1 MRKLEKIVRIKDRC
15 RNKYD
20 YNYGE
25 GSFDRVNLSKFRKKP
40 VNVFGTVVDFTI
52 FSNKLPFFK
61 AVICDVNVSGET
73 VDHLNLEVP
82 TRFYLA
88 ILESFKKEI
97 PIRFTAFVYPYK
109 VGARGTYGLK
119 RVDNVRLKSKYES
132 DLSSLDYYRS
142 YSKDYRVSD
151 SIVMKD
157 FDKGVVLKDIVKSF
171 SKDFRYRVLH
181 KFFSDSLLSYYHSR
195 YTKISKADDTLS
207 EIYGKGSQLKKHN
220 YLQLNKSSRRRGIYS
235 KYMSVSS
242 LLRFKHYFKKTHDL
256 YGSGLKNIRL
266 FLYDW
271 VSDKESGFRYTIRY
285 LPYVTDL
292 STYLSVPI
300 VSQDVSNPDRYC
312 IVYPSQRGIT
322 SYLVY
327 KKFIEKVLKD
337 FGVSDGEVTYY
348 DPYKNIYAVRTVSN
362 GYLVLSEED
371 KIKNKII
378 SGGTD
383 EKD

>member
-1 MRKLEKIVRIKDRC
+1 MRKLEKIVRIKDRY

-61 AVICDVNVSGET
+61 AVIYDVNVSGET
-73 VDHLNLEVP
+73 VDHLNIEVP

-88 ILESFKKEI
+88 ILESYKKGI
-97 PIRFTAFVYPYK
+97 PIRFNAYVYPYK
-109 VGARGTYGLK
+109 VGVRGTYGLK

-132 DLSSLDYYRS
+132 DLSSLEYYRD
-142 YSKDYRVSD
+142 YSKDYRISEKL
-151 SIVMKD
+151 VMEN
-157 FDKGVVLKDIVKSF
+157 FDKGVSLRDIVKSF
-171 SKDFRYRVLH
+171 SKNFRTRVLI

-207 EIYGKGSQLKKHN
+207 KVYGRGNQLKKHN
-220 YLQLNKSSRRRGIYS
+220 FFLLNKGKKRGIYS

-242 LLRFKHYFKKTHDL
+242 LARFKHYFNKTNDL
-256 YGSGLKNIRL
+256 YKSGVKNIRL

-271 VSDKESGFRYTIRY
+271 VEDKESGFRDSIRY
-285 LPYVTDL
+285 LPYTNDL

-300 VSQDVSNPDRYC
+300 VSQDVSKPDRYC
-312 IVYPSQRGIT
+312 IVYPSHGGV
-322 SYLVY
+322 SADLVY

-337 FGVSDGEVTYY
+337 FGISDGEVTYY
-348 DPYKNIYAVRTVSN
+348 DPYKNTYAVRKVSN
-362 GYLVLSEED
+362 GYLILSEED

-378 SGGTD
+378 LRSTD